1 MEAKVLVVL
10 SIATALTLTDQRDGY
25 GQDARHHESLP
36 AVSVTVRLD
45 NNAGVPDA
53 ILKFAEARTAAIYS
67 RIGVSA
73 SADQPEP
80 LTLAVWVRDTA
91 QVPDDV
97 LTGARTE
104 VTRIF
109 GQVGV
114 ETVWPSP
121 SSASAN
127 TDASREPRLTI
138 AILSYDQVE
147 RLHPTLT
154 RDGVGV
160 GFALNSSPTTRA
172 NVAYV
177 FYHRVKLLTGANGVH
192 LAPVLGAA
200 MAHEIGHLLLDNAHS
215 QAGLMRADWTKEDL
229 QLIQRSELF
238 FTAKQAALI
247 RSQVAGLWQR

>member
-1 MEAKVLVVL
+1 MRK
-10 SIATALTLTDQRDGY
+10 TLRY
-25 GQDARHHESLP
+25 
-36 AVSVTVRLD
+36 VTV
-45 NNAGVPDA
+45 GVMVT
-53 ILKFAEARTAAIYS
+53 LGTGVGRT
-67 RIGVSA
+67 A
-73 SADQPEP
+73 SADQAEP

-109 GQVGV
+109 RQAGV

-127 TDASREPRLTI
+127 TDAFREPRLTI

-147 RLHPTLT
+147 RLHRALT

-160 GFALNSSPTTRA
+160 GFAVNSSPTTRA

-177 FYHRVKLLTGANGVH
+177 FYHRVKSLTGANGVT

-215 QAGLMRADWTKEDL
+215 ETGLMRADWTKADL
-229 QLIQRSELF
+229 QLIQRSELS
-238 FTAKQAALI
+238 FTAEQGELVRIRTAALK
-247 RSQVAGLWQR
+247 QQ